1 MEGEGS
7 PLKFWPILIKFRM
20 LTVCYIPG
28 LHTKFH
34 QNRPKKKEVEKSG
47 GPPRKFRPQNKY
59 VAHHF
64 MLITFP
70 GEQLISQQHF
80 VKNEVAVL
88 EL

>member
-47 GPPRKFRPQNKY
+47 D
-59 VAHHF
+59 
-64 MLITFP
+64 TP
-70 GEQLISQQHF
+70 GNLGFKINTLLTILRLLPSQE
-80 VKNEVAVL
+80 NN
-88 EL
+88 